1 MDKKI
6 LIYTDT
12 HKRATFE
19 RAVIDVIEGCNELI
33 EVFHSFQPFA
43 RVTTWEDFEKLVIDP
58 EGTFDNVIIANLN
71 LNAGFGIKPDPATA
85 AQLFNI
91 DRPNYLNMVSGLPIQ
106 LDECKACQKARIKQ
120 GKRAISFER
129 YRAYSDY
136 MNFEGGEFIPN
147 PEAIE
152 TKIKTFDVYA
162 ETPEQLS
169 IYNHF
174 KELVTILNKHDT
186 LYPMPGPNKEKLTKI
201 FGLMI
206 EKPPYEGKLLLNNEE
221 LRNLIYQKHENY

>member
-1 MDKKI
+1 MDKI

-19 RAVIDVIEGCNELI
+19 KAVIEVIEGCNELI
-33 EVFHSFQPFA
+33 EVFQTFQPFT
-43 RVTTWEDFEKLVIDP
+43 RVTNWQDFEKLVIDP
-58 EGTFDNVIIANLN
+58 EGTFDNVIIANVN
-71 LNAGFGIKPDPATA
+71 LNASFGLKPDPATA

-91 DRPNYLNMVSGLPIQ
+91 DRKNYLNLVAGFPIVW
-106 LDECKACQKARIKQ
+106 DDCKPCQKAKIKK

-136 MNFEGGEFIPN
+136 IIFEGGEFVPN

-152 TKIKTFDVYA
+152 AKIQTFDVYA

-174 KELVTILNKHDT
+174 TELVSVLNRHDT
-186 LYPMPGPNKEKLTKI
+186 LYPMSGPSKENLTKM

-206 EKPPYEGKLLLNNEE
+206 ERPPYEGKLLINDEQM
-221 LRNLIYQKHENY
+221 RNLIFQKHENN

>member
-1 MDKKI
+1 MDKI
-6 LIYTDT
+6 LIYSDK

-19 RAVIDVIEGCNELI
+19 KAVIEVIEGCNELI
-33 EVFHSFQPFA
+33 EVFHTFQPFA

-58 EGTFDNVIIANLN
+58 EETFDNVIIANVN

-91 DRPNYLNMVSGLPIQ
+91 DRPNYLNLVAGMPISW
-106 LDECKACQKARIKQ
+106 DDCKPCQKAKIKK

-136 MNFEGGEFIPN
+136 ITFEGGEFVPN

-152 TKIKTFDVYA
+152 AKMQTFDVYA

-174 KELVTILNKHDT
+174 KELVSILNRHDR
-186 LYPMPGPNKEKLTKI
+186 LYPMPGPAKENLTKI

-206 EKPPYEGKLLLNNEE
+206 QRPPYEGELLLNNEK
-221 LRNLIYQKHENY
+221 LRYLIYQKNENN

>member
-1 MDKKI
+1 MDKI
-6 LIYTDT
+6 LIYSDK

-19 RAVIDVIEGCNELI
+19 KAVIEVIESCNELI
-33 EVFHSFQPFA
+33 EVFHTFQPFA

-58 EGTFDNVIIANLN
+58 EGTFDKVIIANVN

-91 DRPNYLNMVSGLPIQ
+91 DRPNYLNLVAGMPIVW
-106 LDECKACQKARIKQ
+106 DDCAPCQKAKIKK

-136 MNFEGGEFIPN
+136 IIFEGGEFVPN

-152 TKIKTFDVYA
+152 AKIQTFDVYA
-162 ETPEQLS
+162 ETPEQKS
-169 IYNHF
+169 VYNHF
-174 KELVTILNKHDT
+174 TELVSILNKHDT
-186 LYPMPGPNKEKLTKI
+186 LYPMPGPDKEKLTKI

-206 EKPPYEGKLLLNNEE
+206 ERPPYEGKLLLNNEK

>member
-1 MDKKI
+1 MDRI
-6 LIYTDT
+6 LIYSDK

-19 RAVIDVIEGCNELI
+19 KAVIEVIEGCNELI

-58 EGTFDNVIIANLN
+58 EETFDNVIIANVN

-91 DRPNYLNMVSGLPIQ
+91 DRPNYLNLVAGMPIQ
-106 LDECKACQKARIKQ
+106 WDDCKPCQKAKIKK

-129 YRAYSDY
+129 YRTYSPFMRFD
-136 MNFEGGEFIPN
+136 GGEFVAN

-152 TKIKTFDVYA
+152 DKLKSFDVYA
-162 ETPEQLS
+162 VTEEQKAIYIHFTDLIEKLNVHATQYPLPDTAKENIARALNLQLS
-169 IYNHF
+169 QGIAGHF
-174 KELVTILNKHDT
+174 VMNKQHVS
-186 LYPMPGPNKEKLTKI
+186 
-201 FGLMI
+201 
-206 EKPPYEGKLLLNNEE
+206 
-221 LRNLIYQKHENY
+221 NLIANNNG

>member
-6 LIYTDT
+6 LIYSDNQ
-12 HKRATFE
+12 KRATFE
-19 RAVIDVIEGCNELI
+19 KAVTEAIEGCNNLTEAY
-33 EVFHSFQPFA
+33 HSFQPFD
-43 RVTTWEDFEKLVIDP
+43 RVTSREDFEELARDP
-58 EGTFDNVIIANLN
+58 EGTFDRVLIANVN
-71 LNAGFGIKPDPATA
+71 LNAGYGIKPDPATA

-91 DRPNYLNMVSGLPIQ
+91 DRPNYLNLVAGMPIQ
-106 LDECKACQKARIKQ
+106 WDDCKPCQKAKIKK

-136 MNFEGGEFIPN
+136 ITFEGGEFVPN

-152 TKIKTFDVYA
+152 AKIQTFDVYA

-186 LYPMPGPNKEKLTKI
+186 LYPMPGPDKEKLTKI

-206 EKPPYEGKLLLNNEE
+206 ERPPYEGKF
-221 LRNLIYQKHENY
+221 LINPQSLMEQIFKY

>member
-6 LIYTDT
+6 LIYTDN

-19 RAVIDVIEGCNELI
+19 KAVNETIEGCNSLI
-33 EVFHSFQPFA
+33 EIYHTFIEPFD
-43 RVTTWEDFEKLVIDP
+43 RVASREEAEILIRDP
-58 EGTFDNVIIANLN
+58 EGTFDNALIANVN
-71 LNAGFGIKPDPATA
+71 LSAGHGIKPDPKTA

-91 DRPNYLNMVSGLPIQ
+91 DRPNYLNLVAGFPIVW
-106 LDECKACQKARIKQ
+106 DDCKPCQKAKIKK

-136 MNFEGGEFIPN
+136 ITFEGGEFVPN

-152 TKIKTFDVYA
+152 AKIQTFDVYA

-174 KELVTILNKHDT
+174 KELVTILNSHDAMFPLAPT
-186 LYPMPGPNKEKLTKI
+186 DKELLTRI
-201 FGLMI
+201 FGLHI
-206 EKPPYEGKLLLNNEE
+206 ERPPYVGKFLINSEH
-221 LRNLIYQKHENY
+221 LRNSIYK

>member
-1 MDKKI
+1 MDKI
-6 LIYTDT
+6 LIYSDT

-19 RAVIDVIEGCNELI
+19 KAVIEVIEGCNELI
-33 EVFHSFQPFA
+33 EVFHTFQPFA
-43 RVTTWEDFEKLVIDP
+43 KVTTWQDFEKLVIDP
-58 EGTFDNVIIANLN
+58 EGTFDKVLIANIN
-71 LNAGFGIKPDPATA
+71 LNASFGLKPDPATA

-106 LDECKACQKARIKQ
+106 LDDCKPCQKARIKQ

-129 YRAYSDY
+129 YRAYFDY
-136 MNFEGGEFIPN
+136 IIFEGGEFVPN

-152 TKIKTFDVYA
+152 TKIQTFDVYA

-174 KELVTILNKHDT
+174 KELVSILNRHDT
-186 LYPMPGPNKEKLTKI
+186 LYPMPGPDKEKLTKI

-206 EKPPYEGKLLLNNEE
+206 ERPPYEGKLLINNEK
-221 LRNLIYQKHENY
+221 LRNLIFQKHENN

>member
-1 MDKKI
+1 MNRIK
-6 LIYTDT
+6 IYTDR
-12 HKRATFE
+12 HKIAEFE
-19 RAVIDVIEGCNELI
+19 RSVNETIEPSNSLI
-33 EVFHSFQPFA
+33 RIFEEFQPFM
-43 RVTTWEDFEKLVIDP
+43 RINSVMDFETLVIDP
-58 EGTFDNVIIANLN
+58 EGTFDKVLISNINLN
-71 LNAGFGIKPDPATA
+71 NSFGLKPDPATA

-91 DRPNYLNMVSGLPIQ
+91 DRPNYLNLVAGMPIQ
-106 LDECKACQKARIKQ
+106 WDDCKPCQKAKIKK

-136 MNFEGGEFIPN
+136 ITFEGGEFVPN

-152 TKIKTFDVYA
+152 AKIQTFDVYA

-186 LYPMPGPNKEKLTKI
+186 LYPMPGPDKEKLTKI

-206 EKPPYEGKLLLNNEE
+206 ERPPYEGKF
-221 LRNLIYQKHENY
+221 LINPQSLMEQIFKY